1 MKKRTTYRHT
11 TLLTLTLIVFLLNAC
26 VFTSGQSAAPTP
38 IPISDLLI
46 NQDQK
51 YPATPTPFQPILS
64 TQDNITTPQ
73 PIETNEPTQVI
84 PVEPTSTPSP
94 KLVKPEGQVNILL
107 LGSDWRSGNGFRTD
121 VILLISLNTKTG
133 SVTLVSFPRDL
144 YVEIPGIGMERINAA
159 QEYGGFALTK
169 ATFMANFGI
178 DIDYYMITNFAGFTN
193 IVDTLGGI
201 TVFASRSLSDVCA
214 LPQAVDGY
222 CYVPYGNNFMDGQT
236 ALWYVR
242 SRHSTSDFD
251 RTRRAQ
257 EVIIAI
263 FEKSM
268 GLNAL
273 SRGPELYGLFQNSVD
288 TDINLG
294 TVLDLLPLAGKI
306 YSDPSLIRRFAISSS
321 EVYNYVVPATGAM
334 VLVPDDTLVNQVLK
348 QALEQ

>member
-1 MKKRTTYRHT
+1 
-11 TLLTLTLIVFLLNAC
+11 
-26 VFTSGQSAAPTP
+26 
-38 IPISDLLI
+38 
-46 NQDQK
+46 
-51 YPATPTPFQPILS
+51 
-64 TQDNITTPQ
+64 
-73 PIETNEPTQVI
+73 
-84 PVEPTSTPSP
+84 
-94 KLVKPEGQVNILL
+94 
-107 LGSDWRSGNGFRTD
+107 
-121 VILLISLNTKTG
+121 
-133 SVTLVSFPRDL
+133 
-144 YVEIPGIGMERINAA
+144 
-159 QEYGGFALTK
+159 
-169 ATFMANFGI
+169 
-178 DIDYYMITNFAGFTN
+178 
-193 IVDTLGGI
+193 
-201 TVFASRSLSDVCA
+201 
-214 LPQAVDGY
+214 
-222 CYVPYGNNFMDGQT
+222 MDGQT

-294 TVLDLLPLAGKI
+294 TVLDLLPIAGKI